1 MFKIEKKK
9 DKMNRIYQG
18 RYQLEM
24 KRMNRL
30 CLRLKGKIRIG
41 RKVKQDI
48 NGNSLY
54 WAWEVCGYYKQSQKR
69 LLRNRFNK

>member
-1 MFKIEKKK
+1 MNEMIRIVQNREKK

-41 RKVKQDI
+41 RKVK
-48 NGNSLY
+48 
-54 WAWEVCGYYKQSQKR
+54 
-69 LLRNRFNK
+69 

>member
-1 MFKIEKKK
+1 MIRIVQNREKK

-41 RKVKQDI
+41 RKVK
-48 NGNSLY
+48 
-54 WAWEVCGYYKQSQKR
+54 
-69 LLRNRFNK
+69 

>member
-1 MFKIEKKK
+1 
-9 DKMNRIYQG
+9 MNEMMRIVQNSIYQG

-41 RKVKQDI
+41 RKVK
-48 NGNSLY
+48 
-54 WAWEVCGYYKQSQKR
+54 
-69 LLRNRFNK
+69 